1 MITIQKLVRLE
12 DVVQRILEMYYS
24 ATPPEDATKQIFI
37 KTRDLASKSAVFLNE
52 LESAIEGEFGYTYP
66 TIAEIKRLF
75 ENPSDALRE
84 CLEGVDILPSS
95 KKKEGVFALEC
106 RKDGKEYFS
115 FVYRGDKETA
125 CMFCADLVISVMHDG
140 DGENGGKGSLKNCY
154 VDIVNAFLKG
164 GRYEYADCTF
174 DLREVVDKE
183 GE

>member
-1 MITIQKLVRLE
+1 MITIQKSVKTE
-12 DVVQRILEMYYS
+12 DVIQRILEIFYS
-24 ATPPEDATKQIFI
+24 ATPPEDATKQILI
-37 KTRDLASKSAVFLNE
+37 KTRDLASKSAVFVNE
-52 LESAIEGEFGYTYP
+52 LESAIEGDFGYTYP

-84 CLEGVDILPSS
+84 CLEGADILPSS

-125 CMFCADLVISVMHDG
+125 CKFCADLVISEMGDG
-140 DGENGGKGSLKNCY
+140 DGENGGKGSLKNCI
-154 VDIVNAFLKG
+154 DEIAKMFEDG
-164 GRYEYADCTF
+164 GRYCYADCTF
-174 DLREVVDKE
+174 DIREVVDKE